1 VAGRRDGEEKRR
13 VEEGE
18 GRDKELTVSLRPG

>member
-1 VAGRRDGEEKRR
+1 

-18 GRDKELTVSLRPG
+18 GRDKKKTKMYKGNGKKYAQKEKHN